1 MKRGEIWTV
10 SGGPGYA
17 GKPRPALIVQS
28 DLLPETQSV
37 LTCGLTSRRGAALL
51 SRPPIEPDSGNGIRE
66 ASEVL
71 VDKMTAV
78 HRSKLGRCIGALG
91 PEDMTRVEQ
100 AMLLVL
106 GFGD

>member
-17 GKPRPALIVQS
+17 EKPRPALIVQS

-37 LTCGLTSRRGAALL
+37 LTCGLTSHRGATLM
-51 SRPPIEPDSGNGIRE
+51 SRPPVKPDSGNGIRE
-66 ASEVL
+66 ASEVMI
-71 VDKMTAV
+71 DKMTAV
-78 HRSKLGRCIGALG
+78 HRSQLGKRIGALG

>member
-1 MKRGEIWTV
+1 M
-10 SGGPGYA
+10 
-17 GKPRPALIVQS
+17 
-28 DLLPETQSV
+28 
-37 LTCGLTSRRGAALL
+37 
-51 SRPPIEPDSGNGIRE
+51 
-66 ASEVL
+66 

-78 HRSKLGRCIGALG
+78 HRSQLGRCIGALG